1 MLKLAE
7 NEVTNMKVLLSKKS
21 NSSDHDPAF
30 QDFIETKSKL
40 LDEKIKSL
48 NEKPNFKDLKLNV
61 SKDLLEQINK
71 ISNDIQCLNMTAL
84 IKNEA

>member
-1 MLKLAE
+1 
-7 NEVTNMKVLLSKKS
+7 
-21 NSSDHDPAF
+21 
-30 QDFIETKSKL
+30 
-40 LDEKIKSL
+40 LDEKLKSL

-71 ISNDIQCLNMTAL
+71 ISNDIQCLNMNAL